1 MMDGG
6 AMDTPLMV
14 NRSDLDRL
22 MPMHL
27 AVSAT
32 GRIISHGPTLGKVF
46 QDRQLIGEDV
56 FSLVRFRRPSG
67 IRTMADLDQRRGQRL
82 RLNPIDCPDDVLRGL
97 SVPMSGGGLLL
108 NLSFGINVI
117 EGTRRHS
124 LTDAD
129 FAPTDLNVELMYV
142 MEAKTAVT
150 TELRQLNV
158 RLQGAKVAAEEQA
171 MTDTLTGLRNRRA
184 SDATLAAL
192 CEAHAEFSLLHMDL
206 DYFKAVNDTLG
217 HAAGDHVLKVVA
229 EILAAEIRG
238 SDTAARIGGDEF
250 VVIMPGI
257 IDPDRLLVIARRIIA
272 AISEPMTFESGICK
286 VWASIGMTRSIT
298 YDQALP
304 DQMMADADA
313 ALYAS
318 KHAGRAQAQLFG
330 AEQQQASQI

>member
-1 MMDGG
+1 MDGG
-6 AMDTPLMV
+6 ATDVPMMINPG
-14 NRSDLDRL
+14 DLDRL

-27 AVSAT
+27 AVSED
-32 GRIISHGPTLGKVF
+32 GRIISHGSTLGKVF
-46 QDRQLIGEDV
+46 RGQPLDGQDV
-56 FSLVRFRRPSG
+56 FSVIRFRRPG
-67 IRTMADLDQRRGQRL
+67 GVQTMADLQQRRRQRL
-82 RLNPIDCPDDVLRGL
+82 QLHPIGSPDDVLRGL
-97 SVPMSGGGLLL
+97 AVPMAAGGLLL

-117 EGTRRHS
+117 DGTRRHA

-129 FAPTDLNVELMYV
+129 FAATDLTVELMYV
-142 MEAKTAVT
+142 MEAKSAVT

-184 SDATLAAL
+184 ADTTLAAL

-229 EILAAEIRG
+229 QILEAEIRG
-238 SDTAARIGGDEF
+238 ADTAARVGGDEF
-250 VVIMPGI
+250 VVIMPGLV
-257 IDPDRLLVIARRIIA
+257 DPDRLQAIAGRLITS
-272 AISEPMTFESGICK
+272 ISEPMAFDSAMCK
-286 VWASIGMTRSIT
+286 VSASIGMTRSVV
-298 YDQALP
+298 YDQAFP

-318 KHAGRAQAQLFG
+318 KHAGRGRAQLYT
-330 AEQQQASQI
+330 A

>member
-1 MMDGG
+1 M
-6 AMDTPLMV
+6 PLMI
-14 NRSDLDRL
+14 NPGDLDRL

-27 AVSAT
+27 ALSPD
-32 GRIISHGPTLGKVF
+32 GRITSHGSTLGKIF
-46 QDRQLIGEDV
+46 QGQPLIGMDV
-56 FSLVRFRRPSG
+56 FSVARFRRPGG
-67 IRTMADLDQRRGQRL
+67 IQGMADLQQRRGQRL
-82 RLNPIDCPDDVLRGL
+82 QLHPTGSPEDVLRGL
-97 SVPMSGGGLLL
+97 AVSMADGGLLL

-129 FAPTDLNVELMYV
+129 FAATDLTVELMYV
-142 MEAKTAVT
+142 MEAKSAVT

-184 SDATLAAL
+184 ADTTLAAL

-206 DYFKAVNDTLG
+206 DFFKAVNDTLG

-229 EILAAEIRG
+229 QILEAEIRG
-238 SDTAARIGGDEF
+238 ADTAARVGGDEF
-250 VVIMPGI
+250 VVIMPGLV
-257 IDPDRLLVIARRIIA
+257 DPDRLQAIATRLIA
-272 AISEPMTFESGICK
+272 SISEPMVFESAMCK
-286 VWASIGMTRSIT
+286 VSASIGMTRSVI
-298 YDQALP
+298 YEQALP

-318 KHAGRAQAQLFG
+318 KHAGRGQAQLYSAG
-330 AEQQQASQI
+330 LSEL

>member
-1 MMDGG
+1 MDGT
-6 AMDTPLMV
+6 AMDMPLMI
-14 NRSDLDRL
+14 NPGELDRL

-27 AVSAT
+27 ALSPD
-32 GRIISHGPTLGKVF
+32 GQIISHGPTLGKVF
-46 QDRQLIGEDV
+46 RRQTLIGQDV
-56 FSLVRFRRPSG
+56 FSVVGFRRPGG
-67 IRTMADLDQRRGQRL
+67 IHSMADLLQRRLQRL
-82 RLNPIDCPDDVLRGL
+82 QLHPIGSPQDVLRGL
-97 SVPMSGGGLLL
+97 AVPMASGGLLL

-129 FAPTDLNVELMYV
+129 FAATDLTVELMYV
-142 MEAKTAVT
+142 MEAKSAVT

-184 SDATLAAL
+184 ADATLAAL
-192 CEAHAEFSLLHMDL
+192 CEAHAAFSLLHMDL

-229 EILAAEIRG
+229 QILEAEIRG
-238 SDTAARIGGDEF
+238 ADTAARVGGDEF
-250 VVIMPGI
+250 VVIMPGLV
-257 IDPDRLLVIARRIIA
+257 DPDRLQAIA
-272 AISEPMTFESGICK
+272 ARLIASISEPIAFDSATCTVS
-286 VWASIGMTRSIT
+286 ASIGMTRSVI

-304 DQMMADADA
+304 EQMMADADA

-318 KHAGRAQAQLFG
+318 KHAGRGRAQLYAAAAG
-330 AEQQQASQI
+330 QVSQG